1 MKEQEIKNWALG
13 VVSSALA
20 GNPAEDNRVE
30 CKSSWL
36 DAKQIARQ
44 IAGHANA
51 AHGQDILWL
60 IGVDEKAGAVRGAES
75 NELANWYPQLKKEF
89 DGGFAPGL
97 LANVNIFIGGV
108 SVVALLFGTGDA
120 PYMVKVPNTD
130 RLEIP
135 WREGTRTRS
144 ATRSELLKIFSLLQ
158 TRGQLVPIK
167 DLAEETPRAQF
178 LALEKPRFWEYLL
191 TIELLKSKLVRV
203 RRNYND
209 VERGLAFRK
218 SRIMSAPEFS
228 NFVLAKMSDIEL
240 LVPAFTVAVEE
251 EIPASWGAPGET
263 GDVLEIK
270 RAVDR
275 LMAACNE
282 LVEWEGDLVSVRP
295 PEIFDGVATLMRGLT
310 AQMLSEMEHFANE
323 LSKPFEQPNPAG
335 EYEINLKFTFPQDRI
350 NQITEET
357 GRIRDRIASN
367 PELWS

>member
-1 MKEQEIKNWALG
+1 MNEQEVKNWALG
-13 VVSSALA
+13 VVSSVQSGA
-20 GNPAEDNRVE
+20 PAEDNRVE

-36 DAKQIARQ
+36 DVKQIARQ

-60 IGVDEKAGAVRGAES
+60 IGVDEKAGAVRGAEN

-97 LANVNIFIGGV
+97 LANVNISIGGL
-108 SVVALLFGTGDA
+108 SVVALLFSTGDA
-120 PYMVKVPNTD
+120 PYVIKVPNSD

-135 WREGTRTRS
+135 WREATRTRS

-167 DLAEETPRAQF
+167 DFAEETPRAQY

-191 TIELLKSKLVRV
+191 TIELLKSKLARV

-218 SRIMSAPEFS
+218 SRIMSAPDFG
-228 NFVLAKMSDIEL
+228 NFVQAKMSDIESVL
-240 LVPAFTVAVEE
+240 PAFTVALEE
-251 EIPASWGAPGET
+251 EIPASWGAPGEA
-263 GDVLEIK
+263 GNVLEIK

-275 LMAACNE
+275 LISACNE

-295 PEIFDGVATLMRGLT
+295 PEIFESVATLLRGLT
-310 AQMLSEMEHFANE
+310 GQLLSEIERFADE

-335 EYEINLKFTFPQDRI
+335 EYNITLKFIFPEERM
-350 NQITEET
+350 NQITTET
-357 GRIRDRIASN
+357 RRIRERIERN